1 MKSIDILQRLT
12 VEGGEGI
19 SLVYS
24 RLLVEKVDFPDTLF
38 DPDIPVQNQYCTVMP
53 PIIVCK
59 KNSGYTIIDG
69 CKRLVLLRRR
79 KIEEADFAII
89 DSVYDRFTFSLLR
102 ILLNRGRMLLFRE
115 KITIVKWLKG
125 NLNDQEYIS
134 FVRGL
139 GISDKERYELERLL
153 DCPLPI
159 LNAVDRG
166 VADCT
171 IVSDLNSMSTAD
183 RDAFLN
189 LFSKVSFSRQQQ
201 RELIEW
207 LPEIA
212 FTEKCSVQALLGQIS
227 ITEILENGSV
237 NQPQKAQKIRD
248 QIFKKRFPN
257 LVELKQRWSGLV
269 NKVNPDP
276 ARIHF
281 NVSEFFEKNR
291 LEVKLSL
298 NEAQKATELF
308 AKLGSICEETWE
320 KLIYPTK

>member
-1 MKSIDILQRLT
+1 MKSTDILQKLT
-12 VEGGEGI
+12 AESGEGI
-19 SLVYS
+19 NLIYS

-38 DPDIPVQNQYCTVMP
+38 EPDIPVQNQYCTVMP

-59 KNSGYTIIDG
+59 KNSRYTIIDG

-89 DSVYDRFTFSLLR
+89 DSVCDSFVYSLLR
-102 ILLNRGRMLLFRE
+102 ILLNRGRTLLLKE
-115 KITIVKWLKG
+115 KILFLNWLKV
-125 NLNDQEYIS
+125 NLDDQEYKRI
-134 FVRGL
+134 VCGL
-139 GISDKERYELERLL
+139 GISDKERFELERLL
-153 DCPLPI
+153 TCALPV
-159 LNAVDRG
+159 LNAVDSG

-171 IVSDLNSMSTAD
+171 VASDLNSMSTVD
-183 RDAFLN
+183 RDAFLS

-212 FTEKCSVQALLGQIS
+212 FTEQCSVHALLGEIT
-227 ITEILENGSV
+227 ITEILENGSI

-257 LVELKQRWSGLV
+257 LVELKQRWSALV

-291 LEVKLSL
+291 LEVKLTL
-298 NEAQKATELF
+298 NEAQKAGELF
-308 AKLGSICEETWE
+308 AKLGSISNETWE
-320 KLIYPTK
+320 KLIYPAK